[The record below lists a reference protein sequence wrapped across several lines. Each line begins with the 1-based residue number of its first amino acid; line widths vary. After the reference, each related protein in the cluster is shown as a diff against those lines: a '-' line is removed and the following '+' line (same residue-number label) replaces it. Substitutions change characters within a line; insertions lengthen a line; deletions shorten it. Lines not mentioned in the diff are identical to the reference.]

1 MITNS
6 LLIDGDDDDPMHS
19 VVNLID
25 VFLVIIA
32 ALLLSVANNPLSPL
46 GAEQLTVIR
55 EAGTPEMEV
64 VVKNGNEIKRFRA
77 DGQQGIG
84 GGVRVGSAYRL
95 PDGSMIYIPEE
106 PATIFPVSAE

>member
-1 MITNS
+1 MINNS
-6 LLIDGDDDDPMHS
+6 LLVDGDDDDPMHS

-25 VFLVIIA
+25 IFLVIIA

-55 EAGTPEMEV
+55 EAGTPEMEI

-77 DGQQGIG
+77 DGQKGVG
-84 GGVRVGSAYRL
+84 GGVRVGSAFRL
-95 PDGSMIYIPEE
+95 PDGSMIYIPDAVSSMPPAPEE
-106 PATIFPVSAE
+106 